1 MQNIQDKEFDQ
12 VFKSQFE
19 EVEIEPSADLWS
31 AIETQLEDGSKRKS
45 IFSSTVAASTRFEVV
60 LVMAAAVAVMVL
72 TIGLIFYP
80 SAKKQLP
87 SAAIVYHQ
95 PDVSKPEVDK
105 VQKSNAVLAVILPKK
120 VAAIDHITYTRVK
133 AMSSKNEGLI
143 IDSAAYSKKD
153 LVAMQ
158 PLRDISHPDY
168 KTINIKQEKITL
180 PKATPEEIMLASANA
195 GRDEVE
201 NENAQRE
208 NKGIRNV
215 GDLVNFVV
223 DKLDK
228 REEKTIQFQTDDDNS
243 SLIAI
248 NIGIIKFN
256 QKKQK

>member
-1 MQNIQDKEFDQ
+1 MQNIQDKEFNQ

-19 EVEIEPSADLWS
+19 EAEIEPSADLWS
-31 AIETQLEDGSKRKS
+31 AIETQLEDGRKRKPV
-45 IFSSTVAASTRFEVV
+45 FPVYW
-60 LVMAAAVAVMVL
+60 MAAAMAVMAL

-87 SAAIVYHQ
+87 SAAIVFHR

-105 VQKSNAVLAVILPKK
+105 VQKSSTVLAVILPKK
-120 VAAIDHITYTRVK
+120 VKAIGHINHTRVK
-133 AMSSKNEGLI
+133 AISSKNEDLVV
-143 IDSAAYSKKD
+143 DSAAYSKKD

-168 KTINIKQEKITL
+168 KTINIKQEKIAL

-195 GRDEVE
+195 GRNDVE
-201 NENAQRE
+201 NENVQRE

-228 REEKTIQFQTDDDNS
+228 RAEKTIQFQTDDDNS
-243 SLIAI
+243 SLITI